1 MGLASFLFLLKKKTL
16 QAAILI
22 KQIKNIIVNSIE
34 LGASGR
40 MPLPLT
46 PVSLKIK
53 KKKTRGKTPVSMA
66 LLHNALVPSETGAL
80 PCLVLKFQLI
90 NT

>member
-53 KKKTRGKTPVSMA
+53 KKKNKRKDASLNGFIAQCAS
-66 LLHNALVPSETGAL
+66 S
-80 PCLVLKFQLI
+80 Q
-90 NT
+90 